1 MTLDLSILKNTTYSW
16 IGKINIVK
24 NDRSSKS
31 YLEMQCNPN
40 QNLHLIPAEI
50 EKTTP
55 KFIWNHKRHYIAKSI
70 LANNK
75 NNAEVITNEDLK
87 YISDS

>member
-50 EKTTP
+50 EKTT
-55 KFIWNHKRHYIAKSI
+55 
-70 LANNK
+70 
-75 NNAEVITNEDLK
+75 
-87 YISDS
+87 